1 MCLGKSM
8 YAFKPTHLCLQILVI
23 MALLI
28 LERILPEIVN
38 NDGSTLSRERFELGA
53 KRKVLANALVVLSP
67 TAEDGEIKVRISV
80 GVVSSQQ
87 ESPDIICLSSDE
99 EDVKPIIGFPLYIDK
114 ASGPTVS
121 EAHKPSS
128 SFDLVVPPSY
138 ITVPTVVTTQDNHQ
152 VPSISSC
159 VPKLSAVN
167 DGVSSSIIN
176 NDTSKDLLLDSNPN
190 ALSCTS
196 FKHCSSPSSSESEA
210 FDLNPLPLIND
221 SEKPLILTKGCKRPS
236 TIDEAIEAKIMRKE
250 ENDVCPESLPI
261 ININKDIKTTC
272 PGLASPS
279 MCMKDDNTHV
289 FGSESLN
296 HEQVSISSKETNNM
310 PSYNVSKN
318 ITSTTAKLTSSLNQ
332 QDSGSKTTSEST
344 FIQAPSNKA
353 VPTENVKLKTL
364 NSFTV
369 PVIESKWKDQ
379 PYKEHKF
386 ILKNI
391 DSEPSSLIS
400 SSNDL
405 GILSSKVLHSEQ
417 IGTDSTALQEENLN
431 THIDTLSKSIQPEN
445 ALPNSVEISLSKE
458 VPSDDIKTAKINE
471 KSVNKLQLDLNVHT
485 LFKFKQPDLPS
496 CSVSLSNKHSGS
508 STDAITHINNAQ
520 STKAENV
527 EKELIAKSSDQNFFG
542 NTVSEKV
549 IETEISHQSN
559 KIGSSKR
566 HSSDTEEGRVDTIKT
581 EIDTSFVKQEINSEP
596 HFNYSLGEDDII
608 IIDDEDEQ
616 FPSSQIFDSNSDPEE
631 NKVNITEE
639 NKIDEFEDD
648 LFQPENDLASSDEDE
663 WFSKLSQNDK
673 IENSN
678 ALEEQR
684 LENADG
690 LALKNIVEEDSEEEI
705 FSVRKQNSAKR
716 TILDDDDNDDE
727 SNESFTFGLLND
739 FINDAQELNE
749 QSKPL
754 LEEIS
759 KSNEKFEKKFAVKLG
774 KSLLIDAPPMP
785 PRRASNRGISIA
797 EAERLYNDKATLI
810 SKHRKMIEKKK
821 LPSDQIDK
829 SAEKRKHASSGKDS
843 GSSKDL
849 IKSSKLSEK
858 TKSLV
863 DKRKAKLKAISQK
876 HKESSEAAL
885 NDTYNKVK
893 AKARIKEQ
901 KRCDHPPPIVNKNPK
916 PMFTTF
922 ASYETYYT
930 TLQPLMLMEL
940 WDKLTQ
946 AQAIKNP
953 VVIISVDSFEPCTP
967 SNGEVNKLSEIKCH
981 SLYSHHE
988 LQGTKIPRTGDLVAL
1003 ELSLDFENGSETG
1016 RRFTNTFGYLTAT
1029 NLQTL
1034 NDHSIVIC
1042 HIRPYLR
1049 VFQALEN
1056 LKNSPLC
1063 NYILNP
1069 SAQNINYPKVN
1080 ETLVAKLL
1088 YGGSRDPRSRKRE
1101 KPRILLCAQSNA
1113 AIDEL
1118 VMRLLERRKYQD
1130 IGSRFKMV
1138 RVGTP
1143 DTIHPQVR
1151 CISLDELA
1159 KTHSQQ
1165 YTKDAQD
1172 TETVQLTLNHLEAR
1186 IVSMG
1191 MKYNTLKDSGK
1202 STDATK
1208 MKIDEMI
1215 KKMAQIKN
1223 MSEGKT
1229 AAPIDRRQMKESR
1242 LVVLEK
1248 AEIVATTLGSCFN
1261 MDMEESTRAYNTP
1274 RPSFTCCIIDESSK
1288 CCEPDILVPLLH
1300 NVKNLVL
1307 VGDTNQLQA
1316 TVHSKIAKDLGYAI
1330 SMFDRLNSSLSLL
1343 PSNPVMFLN
1352 EQFRMHPEICCW
1364 PNYYFYEGRLTC
1376 APFLHH
1382 QRITP
1387 LKPYLVLSLEYR
1399 QGLSRGH
1406 SNDGEADFVVEVAS
1420 IALNT
1425 VSQHKLSV
1433 GIITPYNQQK
1443 ETIQNKLREKYPG
1456 LGITCDT
1463 IDSVQ
1468 GQERDVVIMSC
1479 VRTEGVGFLNDTSR
1493 LNVALTRARSAL
1505 YICGNFTALKD
1516 VTAWERLLEDAVRR
1530 QVYVQI
1536 RSADTSNQEHIKNII
1551 LKQPSHKK

>member
-1 MCLGKSM
+1 M
-8 YAFKPTHLCLQILVI
+8 
-23 MALLI
+23 
-28 LERILPEIVN
+28 
-38 NDGSTLSRERFELGA
+38 
-53 KRKVLANALVVLSP
+53 
-67 TAEDGEIKVRISV
+67 
-80 GVVSSQQ
+80 
-87 ESPDIICLSSDE
+87 
-99 EDVKPIIGFPLYIDK
+99 
-114 ASGPTVS
+114 
-121 EAHKPSS
+121 
-128 SFDLVVPPSY
+128 
-138 ITVPTVVTTQDNHQ
+138 
-152 VPSISSC
+152 
-159 VPKLSAVN
+159 
-167 DGVSSSIIN
+167 
-176 NDTSKDLLLDSNPN
+176 
-190 ALSCTS
+190 
-196 FKHCSSPSSSESEA
+196 
-210 FDLNPLPLIND
+210 
-221 SEKPLILTKGCKRPS
+221 
-236 TIDEAIEAKIMRKE
+236 
-250 ENDVCPESLPI
+250 
-261 ININKDIKTTC
+261 
-272 PGLASPS
+272 
-279 MCMKDDNTHV
+279 
-289 FGSESLN
+289 
-296 HEQVSISSKETNNM
+296 
-310 PSYNVSKN
+310 
-318 ITSTTAKLTSSLNQ
+318 
-332 QDSGSKTTSEST
+332 
-344 FIQAPSNKA
+344 
-353 VPTENVKLKTL
+353 
-364 NSFTV
+364 
-369 PVIESKWKDQ
+369 
-379 PYKEHKF
+379 
-386 ILKNI
+386 
-391 DSEPSSLIS
+391 
-400 SSNDL
+400 
-405 GILSSKVLHSEQ
+405 
-417 IGTDSTALQEENLN
+417 
-431 THIDTLSKSIQPEN
+431 
-445 ALPNSVEISLSKE
+445 
-458 VPSDDIKTAKINE
+458 
-471 KSVNKLQLDLNVHT
+471 
-485 LFKFKQPDLPS
+485 
-496 CSVSLSNKHSGS
+496 
-508 STDAITHINNAQ
+508 
-520 STKAENV
+520 
-527 EKELIAKSSDQNFFG
+527 
-542 NTVSEKV
+542 
-549 IETEISHQSN
+549 
-559 KIGSSKR
+559 
-566 HSSDTEEGRVDTIKT
+566 IKT

-631 NKVNITEE
+631 NKVSITEE

-663 WFSKLSQNDK
+663 WFAKLSQNDK
-673 IENSN
+673 IENSS

-684 LENADG
+684 LEIADG
-690 LALKNIVEEDSEEEI
+690 LALKNMIEEDSEEEI
-705 FSVRKQNSAKR
+705 FSVRKQNSTKR
-716 TILDDDDNDDE
+716 TILDDEDDDEE

-739 FINDAQELNE
+739 FINDAQELE
-749 QSKPL
+749 EKSKPL

-810 SKHRKMIEKKK
+810 SKHKKITEKKN
-821 LPSDQIDK
+821 LPSDQNDK
-829 SAEKRKHASSGKDS
+829 YAEKRKHASSCKDS

-849 IKSSKLSEK
+849 IKSSKSSEK

-876 HKESSEAAL
+876 HKESSEAVL
-885 NDTYNKVK
+885 NDNYTKVK

-940 WDKLTQ
+940 WDQLTQ

-953 VVIISVDSFEPCTP
+953 VVIISVDSFEPCAP
-967 SNGEVNKLSEIKCH
+967 SNGEVNKLT
-981 SLYSHHE
+981 LYSHHE

-1003 ELSLDFENGSETG
+1003 ELSLDSENSSENG

-1069 SAQNINYPKVN
+1069 SAQDINYPKVN
-1080 ETLVAKLL
+1080 ETLVAKDILNEAQRRTVLQLASVCRGERQGVYLIQGPPGTGKSHVIINLIMQLL
-1088 YGGSRDPRSRKRE
+1088 YGGSRDPRSRKKE

-1151 CISLDELA
+1151 CISLHELA

-1165 YTKDAQD
+1165 YIKDAQD
-1172 TETVQLTLNHLEAR
+1172 TETVQLT
-1186 IVSMG
+1186 
-1191 MKYNTLKDSGK
+1191 GK
-1202 STDATK
+1202 S
-1208 MKIDEMI
+1208 
-1215 KKMAQIKN
+1215 
-1223 MSEGKT
+1223 

-1242 LVVLEK
+1242 LVILEK

-1261 MDMEESTRAYNTP
+1261 MDMEESARAYNTP

-1352 EQFRMHPEICCW
+1352 EQFRMHPEICSW

-1425 VSQHKLSV
+1425 VSQLKLSV

-1479 VRTEGVGFLNDTSR
+1479 VRTEGVGFLNDMSR

-1516 VTAWERLLEDAVRR
+1516 VTAWERLLEDAARR
-1530 QVYVQI
+1530 QVYVQF
-1536 RSADTSNQEHIKNII
+1536 RSTDTSNQEHIKNII
-1551 LKQPSHKK
+1551 LKQSSNKK